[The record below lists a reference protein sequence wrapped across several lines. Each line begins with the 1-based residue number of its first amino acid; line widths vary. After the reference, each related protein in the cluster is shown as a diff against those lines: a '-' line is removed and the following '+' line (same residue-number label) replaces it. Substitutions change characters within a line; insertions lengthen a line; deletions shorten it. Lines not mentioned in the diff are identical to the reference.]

1 MKSEDLERDTMPE
14 EGYGMREW
22 MRKKRAYG
30 VILLLFWLLQGCLV
44 VCRVMRT
51 QSFLQVN
58 SQTGPAWNTYQ
69 QWMKLDNLMGN
80 LQMDTYLVF
89 LVLAVLMVQ
98 RLVSVKA
105 MLLTLAA
112 CYGGSWILAALAPLW
127 GGAGVW
133 NYGIELFHSFA
144 NAAAVVAI
152 GFLVMLLTRKRFGR
166 QGKDHST
173 DITGR

>member
-1 MKSEDLERDTMPE
+1 MPCHADAEFSAGKQPNGPCVEHLPTVDEVGQSDGKS
-14 EGYGMREW
+14 
-22 MRKKRAYG
+22 A
-30 VILLLFWLLQGCLV
+30 
-44 VCRVMRT
+44 
-51 QSFLQVN
+51 
-58 SQTGPAWNTYQ
+58 
-69 QWMKLDNLMGN
+69 
-80 LQMDTYLVF
+80 YLVF